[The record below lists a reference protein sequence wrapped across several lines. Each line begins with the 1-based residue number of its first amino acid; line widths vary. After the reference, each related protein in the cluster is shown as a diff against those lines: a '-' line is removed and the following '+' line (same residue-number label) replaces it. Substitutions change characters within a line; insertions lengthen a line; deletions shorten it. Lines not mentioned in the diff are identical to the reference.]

1 MRGKITLISILLGAT
16 IVLAGCGGGAPQG
29 EQPSEGDGEATQ
41 GDQEAMVVTMRD
53 TSFVQSRIAVPPGTT
68 VRWVNEDSFPHTVV
82 STEPEGLFSSG
93 EVGAGES
100 FEFTFEEGGEVAYFC
115 DIHPSMTGTVITRE
129 GGGATVLEGAPA
141 GGEEE
146 DDGGGVY

>member
-82 STEPEGLFSSG
+82 STEPEGLFDSG
-93 EVGAGES
+93 NVAAGES
-100 FEFTFEEGGEVAYFC
+100 FEFTFEDAGEVAYVC
-115 DIHPSMTGTVITRE
+115 EIHPSMTGTAVVRE
-129 GGGATVLEGAPA
+129 GGGATVLEGGS
-141 GGEEE
+141 GG
-146 DDGGGVY
+146 DDGDGGVY